1 MLDTFTIVSCLIIFC
16 AFLGAW
22 LYVANIEKQNFT
34 KHKKWIEQFPSIVST
49 LGVLGTF
56 AGITKG
62 LVTFDTTNLD
72 TSIPLLLDGLKTAF
86 FTSLSGMILSL
97 ILSRIVASKFEKEE
111 SGSEIDKA
119 ARLIVDT
126 LKSNQYNLPTVL
138 NNSNKNLVKQLSEDA
153 TIKAIKADVEQ
164 LKDDIEEIKGH
175 IDEIKGIAGSLSEQN
190 EKVINVL
197 NNIKVS
203 AGYAA
208 DEIPRLRAVAVT
220 ATASISA
227 IDNNIE
233 EINGTLTNLEND
245 ASEINENVEVI
256 KSKDEEVF

>member
-1 MLDTFTIVSCLIIFC
+1 
-16 AFLGAW
+16 
-22 LYVANIEKQNFT
+22 
-34 KHKKWIEQFPSIVST
+34 
-49 LGVLGTF
+49 
-56 AGITKG
+56 
-62 LVTFDTTNLD
+62 
-72 TSIPLLLDGLKTAF
+72 
-86 FTSLSGMILSL
+86 MILSL
-97 ILSRIVASKFEKEE
+97 ILSRIVASKFEKED

-126 LKSNQYNLPTVL
+126 LKGNQNYLPTIL

-153 TIKAIKADVEQ
+153 TIKTIKADVEQ

-175 IDEIKGIAGSLSEQN
+175 IEEIKGIAGRLSEQN
-190 EKVINVL
+190 DKVENLLKNIN
-197 NNIKVS
+197 VS
-203 AGYAA
+203 AGNAA

-233 EINGTLTNLEND
+233 EINGTLTNLENEV
-245 ASEINENVEVI
+245 SEINENVETI

>member
-1 MLDTFTIVSCLIIFC
+1 MLDTFTIVSCFIIFC

-22 LYVANIEKQNFT
+22 LYVANIEKQAFA
-34 KHKKWIEQFPSIVST
+34 KHKKWIDQLPSIIST

-62 LVTFDTTNLD
+62 LVTFDTTDLD
-72 TSIPLLLDGLKTAF
+72 SSIPLLLDGLKTAF

-97 ILSRIVASKFEKEE
+97 ILSRIVARKFEKEE
-111 SGSEIDKA
+111 SGSEIEKA
-119 ARLIVDT
+119 ARLIVDI
-126 LKSNQYNLPTVL
+126 LKSNQNYLPTIL

-153 TIKAIKADVEQ
+153 TIKAIKADVVQ

-175 IDEIKGIAGSLSEQN
+175 IEEIKGIAGRLSEKN
-190 EKVINVL
+190 DKVEKLLKDIN
-197 NNIKVS
+197 IS
-203 AGYAA
+203 AGNAA

-233 EINGTLTNLEND
+233 EINGTLTNLGND
-245 ASEINENVEVI
+245 ASEINENVEAI